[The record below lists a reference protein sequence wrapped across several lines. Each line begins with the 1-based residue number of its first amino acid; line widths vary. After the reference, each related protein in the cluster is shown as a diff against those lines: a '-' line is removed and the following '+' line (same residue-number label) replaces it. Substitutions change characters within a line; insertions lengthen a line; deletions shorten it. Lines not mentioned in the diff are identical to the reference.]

1 MKLLLSNS
9 LVIALGAIFFL
20 TGCTDA
26 AKPLKVEQ
34 MPDAPLPQMQ
44 SAGVDAHG
52 HEDSAERIGIEEAK
66 KDFDAGSAVFI
77 DTRDPRAFA
86 QEHIAGAINI
96 PETEVD
102 QRLNTIPKG
111 KKLIA
116 YCS

>member
-1 MKLLLSNS
+1 MKLQSNNF
-9 LVIALGAIFFL
+9 LALALGTVFFL

-26 AKPLKVEQ
+26 AKPLKVEK
-34 MPDAPLPQMQ
+34 MPDAPLPQAQ
-44 SAGVDAHG
+44 SPGVDAHG
-52 HEDSAERIGIEEAK
+52 HEDSAERISIEEAK

-77 DTRDPRAFA
+77 DTRDPRSFA

-96 PETEVD
+96 PETEID
-102 QRLNTIPKG
+102 QRFNTIPQG